1 MNSSTRRTASS
12 NAAPAILSSTSPFPW
27 VQPDIKGNGPEDLDL
42 WLYRDLEP
50 IGRPGAT
57 GNFAKLGSF
66 AVAIP
71 PYSGYR
77 NGANW
82 LEKEIVAVGPKGQL
96 WYVAGEPGVYRRLSQ
111 PAHVNLIGRLTTVSS
126 WRCGGHRLHCVA
138 SEARPSGLGAR
149 LGYHPFV
156 DCHSRST
163 LRMDMFHRC
172 QFRGS
177 IAIGRSRPAFADTL
191 ALTPSSSPTSRFWT

>member
-1 MNSSTRRTASS
+1 MGS
-12 NAAPAILSSTSPFPW
+12 
-27 VQPDIKGNGPEDLDL
+27 PDIKGNGPADLDL

-71 PYSGYR
+71 AYSGYR

-96 WYVAGEPGVYRRLSQ
+96 WYIAGEPGVYRRVSQ
-111 PAHVNLIGRLTTVSS
+111 PAHVSLVRRLTTVSS
-126 WRCGGHRLHCVA
+126 WRY
-138 SEARPSGLGAR
+138 SPPS
-149 LGYHPFV
+149 
-156 DCHSRST
+156 
-163 LRMDMFHRC
+163 LR
-172 QFRGS
+172 G
-177 IAIGRSRPAFADTL
+177 I
-191 ALTPSSSPTSRFWT
+191 